1 MTSWKH
7 REKMVFCRIL
17 RFLKNELEN
26 CILCTI
32 SNFCKQIT
40 RIATHLIVFSSKS
53 WKFILSKKK
62 DPFAY
67 KVDAG
72 ALFKEKAPLFFWKNA
87 ILRKIEKRR
96 LKRRLLLLWSY
107 GCQESKRH
115 LFFWPRTNRVWFK
128 SAFWLLNI
136 QSNRFGRGFLECFS
150 KSIASQNRQSFQ
162 KAPSK
167 FGNLCF

>member
-1 MTSWKH
+1 MTPWKH

-32 SNFCKQIT
+32 SNFCKKIT
-40 RIATHLIVFSSKS
+40 RIATHLIFFSSES
-53 WKFILSKKK
+53 WRFILFKKK
-62 DPFAY
+62 APFAY
-67 KVDAG
+67 KNDAG

-107 GCQESKRH
+107 GCQESKRR
-115 LFFWPRTNRVWFK
+115 LFFWPGTNRVLNK
-128 SAFWLLNI
+128 GAFWWLKI
-136 QSNRFGRGFLECFS
+136 IFSNLKRGFLECVWTH
-150 KSIASQNRQSFQ
+150 K
-162 KAPSK
+162 
-167 FGNLCF
+167 

>member
-1 MTSWKH
+1 MTPWKH

-32 SNFCKQIT
+32 SNFCKKIT
-40 RIATHLIVFSSKS
+40 RIATHLIFFFQ
-53 WKFILSKKK
+53 WKLKVHTFQKKA
-62 DPFAY
+62 PFAY

-107 GCQESKRH
+107 GCQESKRR
-115 LFFWPRTNRVWFK
+115 LFFDLELTWF
-128 SAFWLLNI
+128 AV
-136 QSNRFGRGFLECFS
+136 
-150 KSIASQNRQSFQ
+150 
-162 KAPSK
+162 KAPFDCWKQEFTKLLGDSWNGY
-167 FGNLCF
+167 FFPSWEI